1 MKHSLPYNIQMIN
14 YKYEHL
20 VMRTPVDWCQLQSPG
35 RRWPVPSRSAAVKQ
49 WVGGGG
55 YTATLRCTRSYLSS
69 LLSLHRMGVVME
81 TSSPLHL
88 FVCTLSSN
96 LALHCYCI
104 VKFICYII
112 MIMKNIAKHLDKLK
126 ATGIAFSFVFVS
138 KSFLIT
144 QKYFFHWLSDF
155 CENWAL

>member
-1 MKHSLPYNIQMIN
+1 MKPSLSSNIQMIN

-96 LALHCYCI
+96 LALLLLNLSNTIKETIRVC
-104 VKFICYII
+104 V
-112 MIMKNIAKHLDKLK
+112 LSVSP
-126 ATGIAFSFVFVS
+126 SFVS
-138 KSFLIT
+138 LCNTQLQKSLMRGWKWVGI
-144 QKYFFHWLSDF
+144 YVGP
-155 CENWAL
+155 ERVGI